1 MGENVKASRA
11 SGIRVKHVIMKTY
24 ILDGVFTAVA
34 AVVFMARMNS
44 GIPASGESSEFD
56 VITAVVLGGTSLTG
70 GTGNVIG
77 TVIGAMIVG
86 MINNMLN
93 LWGINYNWQSIIKGI
108 LSCWSSS
115 LITRSRNKTGSN
127 NILLEITS

>member
-1 MGENVKASRA
+1 
-11 SGIRVKHVIMKTY
+11 
-24 ILDGVFTAVA
+24 
-34 AVVFMARMNS
+34 MARMNS

-93 LWGINYNWQSIIKGI
+93 LWGINYNWQSIIKGNF

-127 NILLEITS
+127 NILLEITRLNVVV